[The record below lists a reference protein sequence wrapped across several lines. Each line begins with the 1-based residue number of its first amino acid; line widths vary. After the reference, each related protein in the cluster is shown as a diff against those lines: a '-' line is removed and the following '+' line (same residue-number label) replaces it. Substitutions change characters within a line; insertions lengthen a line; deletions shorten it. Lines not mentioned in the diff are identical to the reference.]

1 MKNKIICPCME
12 VSERDIE
19 TAIKDKKLI
28 TAVEVGEVTGAGPI
42 CGVCID
48 DIEDILNNLSY

>member
-1 MKNKIICPCME
+1 ME

>member
-1 MKNKIICPCME
+1 MENKIICPCME
-12 VSERDIE
+12 VSKNDIE

-28 TAVEVGEVTGAGPI
+28 TAAEVGEVTGAGPV

-48 DIEDILNNLSY
+48 DIEDILKNLTY